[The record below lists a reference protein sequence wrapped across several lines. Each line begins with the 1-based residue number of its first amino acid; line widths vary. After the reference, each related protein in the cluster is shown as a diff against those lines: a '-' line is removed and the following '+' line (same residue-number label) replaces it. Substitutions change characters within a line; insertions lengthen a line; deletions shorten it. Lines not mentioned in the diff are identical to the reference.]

1 MKILQSLRMMSPTT
15 ISVSPHNFFFI
26 YTVHPKPTMEEFVIC
41 LVDCLKRL
49 RTSMP
54 RTIIFCRRYREC
66 AQIYSI
72 FEQSLQ
78 TAFTDPPNAP
88 NLVKYRLVD
97 MYTKC
102 TEASIK
108 EDIVAEFSKAD
119 GRLRIVI
126 GTIAFGMGLDCPD
139 VRQILHWGASY
150 DIESYIQETGR
161 CGRDGYTANAV
172 LFYSKAEERITS
184 PLMVEYC
191 QNNKSCRRDM
201 LFHDFDDSDT
211 LEKPCSLCMCCDICA
226 LKCKCENCANSVCLL
241 PYSFTHST

>member
-1 MKILQSLRMMSPTT
+1 
-15 ISVSPHNFFFI
+15 
-26 YTVHPKPTMEEFVIC
+26 
-41 LVDCLKRL
+41 
-49 RTSMP
+49 MP

-66 AQIYSI
+66 AQIYLI
-72 FEQSLQ
+72 CIIEQSLQ
-78 TAFTDPPNAP
+78 TA
-88 NLVKYRLVD
+88 
-97 MYTKC
+97 C

-119 GRLRIVI
+119 SRLRIVI

-139 VRQILHWGASY
+139 VRQILHWSASY
-150 DIESYIQETGR
+150 DVESYIQETGR

-211 LEKPCSLCMCCDICA
+211 LEKLCSLCMCCDICA
-226 LKCKCENCANSVCLL
+226 LSVNVKIMQTQCVFI
-241 PYSFTHST
+241 YSQYLEDV